1 MIVQEITEQYLSD
14 NHKKVEFMV
23 QAFYDYLEKH
33 NLPSVTLGE
42 DEDIILLDQTPAVQN
57 SPQHLE
63 WFNNFY
69 TLWGSI

>member
-1 MIVQEITEQYLSD
+1 MQEITEQYLSD
-14 NHKKVEFMV
+14 NHKKVEFMA

-33 NLPSVTLGE
+33 DLPSVILGE
-42 DEDIILLDQTPAVQN
+42 DEDIILLDQTPAVKN

-63 WFNNFY
+63 WFDNFY